1 MAYGFHC
8 IYQRDSMQCGIA
20 CLAMICRHYGKNFSV
35 DGISQICHASAE
47 GLSMLAIGDAAEKLG
62 LQSVGARLTIQR
74 LKECPLPCILHW
86 QQRHFVVLFKI
97 KNNRYYIADP
107 AKGISK
113 MSQRQ
118 FEEGWLSCRNDDNE
132 PAGVAMILQPTP
144 RFFATSSRL
153 SDNDDSRSLR
163 FYLSY
168 ISKYRNR
175 FTATILALIV
185 GSVLQLALPI
195 LTQKI
200 VDVGIKNQDLGFIGL
215 ILLAQ
220 LMITVSRTA
229 IDFVRRWILLKIGM
243 NINIALLC
251 DFFDKLLRLPMAIF
265 DTKATGDLI
274 QRMSDHSR
282 VNSFITQDTLNTTF
296 AAFSFV
302 AFSVVLACYD
312 IGVFAI
318 FLAGSAIYALW
329 LAIFLRRRKVLDYE
343 LFDKKANDSN
353 KTFEF
358 LSAMQEIKLQNC
370 ENRRL
375 NEWKKI
381 QTDLFAIQTKIL
393 RLNQTQEAG
402 CIFINEM
409 KNIVIT
415 VAAASAVIDGSMTL
429 GMMLAV
435 QYIIGQL
442 SAPVERLMSLLYSMQ
457 DVNISLERINEV
469 RRIDDENP
477 ADSLACSIENPQAGL
492 SFHNVSFRYD
502 PHALNLTLSDISIH
516 IPHGKVTAIV
526 GASGSGKTTLLK
538 LLLGYY
544 PMEQGK
550 ITIGNTDLAS
560 LNKKWWRR
568 QCGVVMQDGVI
579 FSESI
584 ARNIAVDDSDI
595 DFERMTY
602 AAKIACIHDFISSL
616 PLKYDTRI
624 GRDGT
629 GLSMGQKQR
638 ILIARAVYRN
648 PQYIF
653 LDEATNSL
661 DANSERAIV
670 ENLHSFYHGKTV
682 VVIAHRLSTVRH
694 AHQIVVLNDGKVVEA
709 GTHLQLT
716 AARGAYYNLVKNQL
730 ELGN

>member
-1 MAYGFHC
+1 MAYGFKC

-20 CLAMICRHYGKNFSV
+20 CLAMICRHFGKNCSV
-35 DGISQICHASAE
+35 DSISQICHASAE
-47 GLSMLAIGDAAEKLG
+47 GLSMLAISQAAEKLG
-62 LQSVGARLTIQR
+62 LQAAGARLSIER
-74 LKECPLPCILHW
+74 LNDCPLPCILHW

-97 KNNRYYIADP
+97 KNGRYYIADP

-113 MSQRQ
+113 ISQRQ
-118 FEEGWLSCRNDDNE
+118 FEEGWISCRNDDNE
-132 PAGVAMILQPTP
+132 PAGVAMFFNPTP

-153 SDNDDSRSLR
+153 GDNDDSRSLR

-168 ISKYRNR
+168 ISKYRNH
-175 FTATILALIV
+175 FTATILALIA
-185 GSVLQLALPI
+185 GSLLQLALPI

-302 AFSVVLACYD
+302 AFSVVLAFYN

-318 FLAGSAIYALW
+318 FLVGSAIYALW

-375 NEWKKI
+375 DEWKKI

-415 VAAASAVIDGSMTL
+415 VAAASAVIEGSMTL

-469 RRIDDENP
+469 RRIDDEN
-477 ADSLACSIENPQAGL
+477 ASSDLAESIINPDKGITF
-492 SFHNVSFRYD
+492 SGVSFRYD
-502 PHALNLTLSDISIH
+502 PHAISETISNIDLH

-544 PMEQGK
+544 PVEQGK
-550 ITIGNTDLAS
+550 INIGDTDLAV
-560 LNKKWWRR
+560 LNKKWWRNE
-568 QCGVVMQDGVI
+568 CGVVMQDGVI

-584 ARNIAVDDSDI
+584 ARNIAVDDNDI
-595 DFERMTY
+595 DIERMTY
-602 AAKIACIHDFISSL
+602 AAKLACIHDYISSL
-616 PLKYDTRI
+616 PLKYNTRI

-629 GLSMGQKQR
+629 GLSVGQKQR

-670 ENLHSFYHGKTV
+670 ENLDNFYQDKTV
-682 VVIAHRLSTVRH
+682 VVIAHRLSTVRN
-694 AHQIVVLNDGKVVEA
+694 AHQIVVIDGGKVVER
-709 GTHLQLT
+709 GNHQSLT
-716 AARGAYYNLVKNQL
+716 AQHGAYYNLVKNQL